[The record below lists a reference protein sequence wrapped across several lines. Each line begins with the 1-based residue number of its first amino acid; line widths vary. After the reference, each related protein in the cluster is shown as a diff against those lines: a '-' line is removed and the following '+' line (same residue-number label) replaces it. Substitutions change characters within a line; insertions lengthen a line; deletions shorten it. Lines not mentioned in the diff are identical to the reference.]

1 MDTRRTL
8 LEKELSKMA
17 VQLIQQELKERVMRQ
32 TGEPDLSES
41 ETLVWCENSTM
52 CMWLTI
58 CLQKNWELDNGK
70 LNVDALVDILIDQ
83 MWYATRSEKD
93 IENYPYLRIWLC
105 MFPTFWDYA
114 RQPNSLGLLLSLEEI
129 LAEPLPAMISASKRR
144 SVFSWQEI
152 EEHLKFCGRL

>member
-1 MDTRRTL
+1 MDLRTL
-8 LEKELSKMA
+8 LKEELKKRA
-17 VQLIQQELKERVMRQ
+17 KELIQQELKERVMRQ

-58 CLQKNWELDNGK
+58 CLQKNWQLHNGK

-83 MWYATRSEKD
+83 MWYATRSDKD

-114 RQPNSLGLLLSLEEI
+114 HRPNSLGLLLSLEEI

-144 SVFSWQEI
+144 SVFSWQDI
-152 EEHLKFCGRL
+152 EEDLKFCGRL